1 LKLNKDTDLILWAQ
15 LKDGD
20 IDALGGLYDLFIDE
34 LFSYGVQF
42 CADKTV
48 VMDSIHDVFLNLY
61 KYRKNLANTDQV
73 KYYLFRSLKN
83 QIISSLKGEL
93 LDQAFMFNDDVY
105 INKYSNSIEEEIIET
120 EFNNEQTYKL
130 SKAINSLSKKQR
142 KGLFLRFTEER
153 DYEEIAQIMNVS
165 VQTSRTLVYRAIKTL
180 RKNML
185 VGVFCI
191 LKTFF

>member
-1 LKLNKDTDLILWAQ
+1 MKINKDTDLILWAQ

-83 QIISSLKGEL
+83 QIISALKGEL
-93 LDQAFMFNDDVY
+93 LDQAFVFNDDVY

-185 VGVFCI
+185 VGVFCL

>member
-1 LKLNKDTDLILWAQ
+1 MKLNKDTDLILWAQ

>member
-1 LKLNKDTDLILWAQ
+1 MKLNKDTDLILWAQ

-42 CADKTV
+42 CADRTV

-61 KYRKNLANTDQV
+61 KYRKKLANTDQV

-185 VGVFCI
+185 VGVFCL

>member
-1 LKLNKDTDLILWAQ
+1 MKLNKDTDLILWAQ

-153 DYEEIAQIMNVS
+153 NYEEIAQIMNVS

-180 RKNML
+180 RKSML
-185 VGVFCI
+185 VGVFCL

>member
-1 LKLNKDTDLILWAQ
+1 MKLNKDTDLILWAQ

-185 VGVFCI
+185 VGVFCL

>member
-1 LKLNKDTDLILWAQ
+1 MKLNKDTDLILWAQ

-142 KGLFLRFTEER
+142 KGLFLRFTEEC

>member
-61 KYRKNLANTDQV
+61 KYRKKLANTDQV

-142 KGLFLRFTEER
+142 KGLFLRFTEEC

-185 VGVFCI
+185 VGVFCL

>member
-1 LKLNKDTDLILWAQ
+1 MKLNKDTDLILWAQ

-61 KYRKNLANTDQV
+61 KYRKKLANTDQV

-142 KGLFLRFTEER
+142 KGLFLRFTEEC

-185 VGVFCI
+185 VGVFCL

>member
-1 LKLNKDTDLILWAQ
+1 MKLNKDTDLILWAQ

-42 CADKTV
+42 CADRTV

-61 KYRKNLANTDQV
+61 KYRKKLANTDQV